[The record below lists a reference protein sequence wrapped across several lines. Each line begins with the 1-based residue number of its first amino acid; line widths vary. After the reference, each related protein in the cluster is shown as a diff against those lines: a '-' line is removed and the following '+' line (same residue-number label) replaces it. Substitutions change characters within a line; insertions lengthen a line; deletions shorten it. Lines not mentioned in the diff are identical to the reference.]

1 MSRPPPRDTA
11 TMLEWLDYLESLHQT
26 AIDLGLDRIR
36 IVADKLNLTMPFVK
50 ITVGGTNGQGSTCAM
65 LEAILLASGY
75 KVGTYTSPHLIDFN
89 DRIRVHGDQ
98 AGDADNIRNFHQN
111 EIARGKPQL
120 NYFEDTTLAAM
131 HTFHKQKMKV

>member
-1 MSRPPPRDTA
+1 MSRPHPSDTA
-11 TMLEWLDYLESLHQT
+11 TLQEWLDYLESLHQT

-50 ITVGGTNGQGSTCAM
+50 ITVGGTNGKGSTCAM

-89 DRIRVHGDQ
+89 ARIRVNDVQDDEH
-98 AGDADNIRNFHQN
+98 DNIRQLQPIKH
-111 EIARGKPQL
+111 ARGR
-120 NYFEDTTLAAM
+120 TI
-131 HTFHKQKMKV
+131 

>member
-1 MSRPPPRDTA
+1 MSRPHPSDTA
-11 TMLEWLDYLESLHQT
+11 TLQEWLDYLESLHQT

-50 ITVGGTNGQGSTCAM
+50 ITVGGTNGKGSTCAM

-89 DRIRVHGDQ
+89 DRIRVNGDQ
-98 AGDADNIRNFHQN
+98 AGDADILRQFHQI
-111 EIARGKPQL
+111 ESESDESTTSYL
-120 NYFEDTTLAAM
+120 NYTNLASPILL
-131 HTFHKQKMKV
+131 